1 MGRLHKLEADVDLDV
16 IPHQSSPSSS
26 SGISVFGGSQGYEG
40 YCKEF
45 FFGKSN
51 YFYSHS
57 KKILVHYFVNIR
69 LACTEKSYFVF
80 V

>member
-1 MGRLHKLEADVDLDV
+1 MGRLHKLETDIDLDV

-51 YFYSHS
+51 SFRVTV
-57 KKILVHYFVNIR
+57 KIWFPLYFV
-69 LACTEKSYFVF
+69 Y
-80 V
+80 

>member
-1 MGRLHKLEADVDLDV
+1 MGRLHKLETDVDLDV

-45 FFGKSN
+45 FFGK
-51 YFYSHS
+51 
-57 KKILVHYFVNIR
+57 
-69 LACTEKSYFVF
+69 
-80 V
+80 